1 MFNITGSVSALVAA
15 ILACLTLMFVW
26 GGTEQVTFNWVAMDD
41 DYSAADLAAKRH
53 PIQSYEIPDA
63 GDYSNAGGGVA
74 APVLDGDNFVLWL
87 NISGFRADYMEKAET
102 PFLDG
107 VGGSSTRAMTP
118 TFPALNWSS
127 LMSQATGLTA
137 DGHGVVGNSMR
148 DPGTGEVK
156 QYPSDLSLLKA
167 EPIWTTAKKAGLGV
181 LVHDWP
187 FSQQQPAE
195 GGADIFKPTFDISLS
210 DEDRLNAIFDA
221 WSSHTGETKLRLV
234 MGSLHGLRKAA
245 QDYGT
250 REEDTLKA
258 ITAMDSTLSGFFKK
272 LIDKWPDLRGGDG
285 DKLHVVLTTDHG
297 MVDAEKLINFE
308 DLMGE
313 MANQVDYVVDEGI
326 AHLWF
331 KDTPPDGMD
340 MDEFVEF
347 YDSELKKRIYWRSFA
362 PDAYPSD
369 WKLAAEGGHLGDR
382 LLLLK
387 PPYAFHTEKGS
398 EGVYAPAETA
408 GPFAASGY
416 WVNDSSRMKGQ
427 MFAFSLTGGGGYSSD
442 LGDVRA
448 TQVYPSVLQLLG
460 LSAPTDLA
468 DSEGLGFE

>member
-1 MFNITGSVSALVAA
+1 
-15 ILACLTLMFVW
+15 MFVW
-26 GGTEQVTFNWVAMDD
+26 GGTEQVTFTWVEMDD
-41 DYSAADLAAKRH
+41 DFEVAEFETPRYSTTH
-53 PIQSYEIPDA
+53 EET
-63 GDYSNAGGGVA
+63 A
-74 APVLDGDNFVLWL
+74 APVLDGENFVLWL
-87 NISGFRADYMEKAET
+87 SISGFRADYLEKADT

-107 VGGSSTRAMTP
+107 VGGTSSRAFTP

-137 DGHGVVGNSMR
+137 DGHGIVGNTMR
-148 DPGTGEVK
+148 DPNTGKSVP
-156 QYPSDLSLLKA
+156 YPTKLSVLKA

-187 FSQQQPAE
+187 FSQEQPEAA
-195 GGADIFKPTFDISLS
+195 ADVFKPTFDISLS
-210 DEDRLNAIFDA
+210 DEDRLNALFDA
-221 WSSHTGETKLRLV
+221 WASHQGENKLRLI

-245 QDYGT
+245 QT
-250 REEDTLKA
+250 HSTSEEETLQA
-258 ITAMDSTLSGFFKK
+258 ITKLDATLSGFFRKV
-272 LIDKWPDLRGGDG
+272 IDKWPDLRNGEG
-285 DKLHVVLTTDHG
+285 DKLHVVITTDHG

-308 DLMGE
+308 DLMGD
-313 MANQVDYVVDEGI
+313 MAKQVDYIVDEGI
-326 AHLWF
+326 AHIWF

-347 YDSELKKRIYWRSFA
+347 YDSELKKRTYWRSFSQ
-362 PDAYPSD
+362 DTFPSD

-398 EGVYAPAETA
+398 EAVYAPAETG

-427 MFAFSLTGGGGYSSD
+427 MFAFSLTGGGSFSDD
-442 LGDVRA
+442 LGEVRA
-448 TQVYPSVLQLLG
+448 TQIYPSVCQLLG
-460 LSAPTDLA
+460 I
-468 DSEGLGFE
+468 